1 MKAVILAG
9 GEGSRLRPLSLQ
21 RPKPMVPLFDH
32 PVLESILTLL
42 HTYGITEI
50 CMTLHYRPD
59 SIRDYFGNGSTF
71 GVSLTYFL
79 ESTPLGTAGS
89 VKACSEFLGDED
101 FLVISG
107 DAVCNFNLSACIAFH
122 QKKQADATLILHH
135 HDQPLEYGLVVTK
148 EDGTIT
154 RFVEKPAWGQVCTN
168 TINTGIYICS
178 SEILRQIPENEPY
191 DFGKDVFP
199 TLLQKQRPIYGYIA
213 DGYWCD
219 IGDCSAY
226 LQCMCDSLHEKT
238 GISPNAPM
246 IAPGIWSDTP
256 LPDDIDITPPCY
268 IGKQVTFGTHV
279 QLGPNVCLGAH
290 SKIGAQSKIK
300 NSLLEQT
307 LVGSD
312 VSLQGAITYR
322 GTRIEDGA
330 VLREGTVVGDAC
342 QIGTNAILMEGC
354 RIWPNQSVPAD
365 ARQNGTLSSGRPK
378 GSISFGDGSVLRG
391 IQNIEITPEFCLA
404 LGASLGEGNG
414 PVSVGWAGGT
424 EAENLADVLLCGI
437 RSAGG
442 AAIRHDGGC
451 ESAAVWLAQ
460 TGNYPRSVFVRINDN
475 TVFLRCLSENGL
487 PFSRAQER
495 KLEGAL
501 LRGEQHYISKAGPL
515 QTISGIGSRYAKA
528 AATEA
533 FSTVSSFRPFPVAAE
548 GDPSCT
554 QLLSEALSYL
564 GCPIQ
569 SPQAG
574 IPIFHLSHGG
584 LRLSAVDES
593 GRFLSPWHM
602 VTLLSQIAFRQ
613 GHRAIAVPP
622 EASCGVEQAAEA
634 FQAQVLRLGRDGAA
648 AEQLYIRQHFLR
660 DALFGT
666 LHLCAYLGACRTS
679 LSAVAAQLPPI
690 YTQLREIPL
699 RGNRGAIMEH
709 LSKSN
714 GVMQQKGTE
723 SGLHFHLRSGHV
735 YLAPLTRRAAIR
747 IIGEGQ
753 STEIASELCD
763 LFTEKI
769 KKADQIPPSC

>member
-1 MKAVILAG
+1 M
-9 GEGSRLRPLSLQ
+9 
-21 RPKPMVPLFDH
+21 
-32 PVLESILTLL
+32 
-42 HTYGITEI
+42 
-50 CMTLHYRPD
+50 
-59 SIRDYFGNGSTF
+59 
-71 GVSLTYFL
+71 
-79 ESTPLGTAGS
+79 
-89 VKACSEFLGDED
+89 
-101 FLVISG
+101 
-107 DAVCNFNLSACIAFH
+107 
-122 QKKQADATLILHH
+122 
-135 HDQPLEYGLVVTK
+135 
-148 EDGTIT
+148 
-154 RFVEKPAWGQVCTN
+154 
-168 TINTGIYICS
+168 
-178 SEILRQIPENEPY
+178 
-191 DFGKDVFP
+191 
-199 TLLQKQRPIYGYIA
+199 
-213 DGYWCD
+213 
-219 IGDCSAY
+219 
-226 LQCMCDSLHEKT
+226 
-238 GISPNAPM
+238 
-246 IAPGIWSDTP
+246 
-256 LPDDIDITPPCY
+256 
-268 IGKQVTFGTHV
+268 
-279 QLGPNVCLGAH
+279 
-290 SKIGAQSKIK
+290 
-300 NSLLEQT
+300 
-307 LVGSD
+307 
-312 VSLQGAITYR
+312 
-322 GTRIEDGA
+322 
-330 VLREGTVVGDAC
+330 
-342 QIGTNAILMEGC
+342 
-354 RIWPNQSVPAD
+354 
-365 ARQNGTLSSGRPK
+365 
-378 GSISFGDGSVLRG
+378 
-391 IQNIEITPEFCLA
+391 
-404 LGASLGEGNG
+404 GASLGEGNG